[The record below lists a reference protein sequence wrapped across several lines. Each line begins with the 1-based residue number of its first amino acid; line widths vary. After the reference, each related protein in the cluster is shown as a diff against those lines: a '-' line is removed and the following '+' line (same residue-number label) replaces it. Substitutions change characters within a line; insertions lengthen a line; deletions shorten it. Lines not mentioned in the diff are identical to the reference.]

1 MSHIAVQSACHTC
14 KRVVPHISNHYLHV
28 WHDSF
33 SFTSV
38 PWLIYSYDMSHA
50 YEWVMARRITMKR
63 RGGGRANIQIVSV
76 RHVQSVPWLI
86 HCDTSHPYTHTH
98 THTYTHTHQSHA
110 YTHTHP
116 STCMCEI
123 KISKTGSRLNYT
135 CDMTHVCKH
144 THLTHAYTHTHTWA
158 RARVRCKSVK
168 LIKTTDWITCVTWLM
183 RTHIHTWLMHTHI
196 LHTHLTHI
204 HTYTPERVHV
214 WHGNQHSSRSR
225 VRGNSIQLIT
235 N

>member
-1 MSHIAVQSACHTC
+1 MTHLFVRHVSCIWMSHGAT
-14 KRVVPHISNHYLHV
+14 NHNE
-28 WHDSF
+28 
-33 SFTSV
+33 
-38 PWLIYSYDMSHA
+38 A
-50 YEWVMARRITMKR
+50 E
-63 RGGGRANIQIVSV
+63 GGGRANIQIVSV